1 MSQYQ
6 PVLVIQNKNGTQSH
20 DILLSKPS
28 DNAITFDELIELSTD
43 WIETNIDDIETINL
57 FLKSIDFKNAALSL
71 DPEAKRIVFQDDKA
85 GDTYNFFIQELFEI
99 RRNDYKEYKQY
110 KEYKPGSGINYV
122 DDNSEIDIF
131 TPVSSYPL
139 FEEDNPLEVSEC
151 SKLSSLPND
160 KIEYKASKA
169 TKYGLTIPEHIV
181 EEARKIN
188 KATADISKSSLSY
201 GNIVKEFFKSN
212 PSFEQLIDFAGLAA
226 TLTDDQL
233 SKVVDEIVD
242 DSSLSS

>member
-1 MSQYQ
+1 MSQYL
-6 PVLVIQNKNGTQSH
+6 PVLVIQNKSGTQSH
-20 DILLSKPS
+20 DINLSKPS

-71 DPEAKRIVFQDDKA
+71 DPEAKRIVFQDDKT
-85 GDTYNFFIQELFEI
+85 GDTYNFFVQEI
-99 RRNDYKEYKQY
+99 RDIRYNEYKEYKQY
-110 KEYKPGSGINYV
+110 KLDCDLDYI
-122 DDNSEIDIF
+122 DDNALIGDIL
-131 TPVSSYPL
+131 TPVSSYPI
-139 FEEDNPLEVSEC
+139 FEEDNPSKITEC

-160 KIEYKASKA
+160 EIEYKASKA

-188 KATADISKSSLSY
+188 KGTADISKSSLSY

>member
-122 DDNSEIDIF
+122 NDDSEIDIF
-131 TPVSSYPL
+131 TPVSSYPI

-151 SKLSSLPND
+151 SKLSSSLSND
-160 KIEYKASKA
+160 EIEYKATKA
-169 TKYGLTIPEHIV
+169 TKYGLTVPEHIV
-181 EEARKIN
+181 EEAKQLN
-188 KATADISKSSLSY
+188 KAIVSKADLSKTTLSY

-212 PSFEQLIDFAGLAA
+212 PTFEQLIDFAGLAA
-226 TLTDDQL
+226 TLTEEQL
-233 SKVVDEIVD
+233 SNVV